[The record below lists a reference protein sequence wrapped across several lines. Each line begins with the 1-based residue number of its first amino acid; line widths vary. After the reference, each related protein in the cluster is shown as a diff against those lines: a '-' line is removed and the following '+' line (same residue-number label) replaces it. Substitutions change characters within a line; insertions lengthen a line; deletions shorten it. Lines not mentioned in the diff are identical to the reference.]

1 MSTSPDLAAIQT
13 TSHIQAESKQTGS
26 TKNQQHFAA
35 LIQQKQTAIN
45 VSNHAQKRLT
55 DRELSLQ
62 EDDYQSIATAL
73 TELEEKGSKESLL
86 VYKDMGLIADV
97 HSRTIITA
105 MGMNELHTVTNIDS
119 ATFIK

>member
-1 MSTSPDLAAIQT
+1 MNPIGRDLPLQAATSGKTLSSTQYQAKNADFSEMLQDKQKSIKV
-13 TSHIQAESKQTGS
+13 SH
-26 TKNQQHFAA
+26 
-35 LIQQKQTAIN
+35 
-45 VSNHAQKRLT
+45 HAQKRLT
-55 DRELSLQ
+55 DRALTLQ
-62 EDDYQSIATAL
+62 ETDYDSLSTAMS
-73 TELEEKGSKESLL
+73 ELAAKGSKESLL

>member
-1 MSTSPDLAAIQT
+1 MNPIGRDLP
-13 TSHIQAESKQTGS
+13 IQAATSGKTLSSTQYQAKNTDFSEMLQDKQKS
-26 TKNQQHFAA
+26 IK
-35 LIQQKQTAIN
+35 
-45 VSNHAQKRLT
+45 VSHHAQKRLT
-55 DRELSLQ
+55 DRALTLQ
-62 EDDYQSIATAL
+62 ETDYDSLSTAMS
-73 TELEEKGSKESLL
+73 ELAAKGSKESLL

>member
-1 MSTSPDLAAIQT
+1 MSLT
-13 TSHIQAESKQTGS
+13 
-26 TKNQQHFAA
+26 
-35 LIQQKQTAIN
+35 IQQGLQKVAGEPYQHPRKGVDKQAFSAMLEP
-45 VSNHAQKRLT
+45 VSHHAQKRLT
-55 DRELSLQ
+55 ARELTLQ
-62 EDDYQSIATAL
+62 DDDYQSLSTAL
-73 TELEEKGSKESLL
+73 SELAEKGSKESLL

>member
-1 MSTSPDLAAIQT
+1 MSLT
-13 TSHIQAESKQTGS
+13 
-26 TKNQQHFAA
+26 
-35 LIQQKQTAIN
+35 IQQGLQKVAGEPYQNPRKVVDKQAFSSILE
-45 VSNHAQKRLT
+45 QK
-55 DRELSLQ
+55 Q
-62 EDDYQSIATAL
+62 N
-73 TELEEKGSKESLL
+73 SKESLL

>member
-1 MSTSPDLAAIQT
+1 MSLNTDFAAIQRT
-13 TSHIQAESKQTGS
+13 RQIQAEAKQTGGA
-26 TKNQQHFAA
+26 KEQKRFAET
-35 LIQQKQTAIN
+35 LQQKQTSIN
-45 VSNHAQKRLT
+45 VSNHAQKRLI
-55 DRELSLQ
+55 DRALTLQ

-73 TELEEKGSKESLL
+73 SELQEKGSKESLL

>member
-1 MSTSPDLAAIQT
+1 M
-13 TSHIQAESKQTGS
+13 QAESKQTGS

>member
-1 MSTSPDLAAIQT
+1 MSLT
-13 TSHIQAESKQTGS
+13 
-26 TKNQQHFAA
+26 
-35 LIQQKQTAIN
+35 IQQGLQKVAGEPYQHPRKGVDKQAFSAMLEQKQSDIK
-45 VSNHAQKRLT
+45 VSHHAQKRLT
-55 DRELSLQ
+55 ARELTLQ
-62 EDDYQSIATAL
+62 DDDYQSLSTAL
-73 TELEEKGSKESLL
+73 SELAEKGSKESLL